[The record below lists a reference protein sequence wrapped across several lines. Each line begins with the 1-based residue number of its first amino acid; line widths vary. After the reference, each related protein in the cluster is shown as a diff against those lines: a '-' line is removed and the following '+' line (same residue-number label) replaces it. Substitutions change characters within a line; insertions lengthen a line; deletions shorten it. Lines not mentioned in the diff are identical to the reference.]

1 MQRLSNYTSSIKWFA
16 ALSRQVYRAFN
27 INFRITKE
35 AIMNKIQSRS
45 SSIAKTSF
53 NIFAML
59 TLLFSSTVFAQWGKV
74 ELTIRDAGKG
84 LYSAV
89 DLKGEY
95 SSGFW
100 IADKGVVVF
109 DPTSAAFS
117 EVMYKEIR
125 TLTDKPIKYVIY
137 SHNHWDHISGAAIFA
152 KHGAQIVAHAD
163 GIEHLMPNKN
173 VVQPTLTWSG
183 NKAILAL
190 GDLSIELLY
199 FGANHGHGMTVTRI
213 PSLNAVFVSD
223 LVVAKR
229 VGYLTLPDFKPT
241 AWINSLEEIN
251 KLDFDIL
258 LTSHDFG
265 GGSVLGHD
273 SVMEQQKYL
282 KDLIAAVNA
291 SFKEGASMETLG
303 KHVKTHMQEYKDW
316 AKFDEWIEL
325 NAYRIVMEM
334 GIGY

>member
-1 MQRLSNYTSSIKWFA
+1 
-16 ALSRQVYRAFN
+16 
-27 INFRITKE
+27 
-35 AIMNKIQSRS
+35 MNKLQNFSFSQVSR
-45 SSIAKTSF
+45 A
-53 NIFAML
+53 
-59 TLLFSSTVFAQWGKV
+59 LLNLMAFTALFFSSTVFAQWGKV

-95 SSGFW
+95 ASGFW
-100 IADKGVVVF
+100 IANEGVVVF
-109 DPTSAAFS
+109 DPTSSAFS
-117 EVMYKEIR
+117 EAMYKEIR
-125 TLTDKPIKYVIY
+125 LLTDKPIKYVIY

-152 KHGAQIVAHAD
+152 KNGAQIVAHAD

-183 NKAILAL
+183 NKSVLSL
-190 GDLSIELLY
+190 GSQTVELLF

-229 VGYLTLPDFKPT
+229 VGYLTLPDFQPT
-241 AWINSLEEIN
+241 AWIHSLEEIN
-251 KLDFDIL
+251 KLNFDIL

-265 GGSVLGHD
+265 GGSILGHE
-273 SVMEQQKYL
+273 SVAEQQKYL
-282 KDLIAAVNA
+282 KDLILAVQI
-291 SFKEGASMETLG
+291 SFKEGATMETVG
-303 KHVKTHMQEYKDW
+303 EHAKKHLQDYKDW
-316 AKFDEWIEL
+316 AKFEEWVPL
-325 NAYRIVMEM
+325 NVYRVVMEM